1 MFSDESALEGLVR
14 TGWSAASEEGAVL
27 LQKAIERDDV
37 PISRRLIEL
46 GADLDGPRENRL
58 PPLVLA
64 LSADM
69 VSLLLKAGADPH
81 ERPVGKVGASTPL
94 ITTAYKDAAVAEALL
109 KAGARLEDSDDG
121 WTALWY
127 AACRGNWR
135 VVRVLLN
142 AGADPLGGS
151 SVLSALDC
159 ARRAR
164 AEESNN
170 RRTALDRGR
179 PTIADFD
186 QVIAQLEAAE
196 KRKP

>member
-1 MFSDESALEGLVR
+1 M
-14 TGWSAASEEGAVL
+14 
-27 LQKAIERDDV
+27 QKAIERDDV
-37 PISRRLIEL
+37 PIARRLIEL

-58 PPLVLA
+58 PPLVSA
-64 LSADM
+64 LSAGM
-69 VSLLLKAGADPH
+69 VNLLLKAGADPH
-81 ERPVGKVGASTPL
+81 ERPVGKVGA
-94 ITTAYKDAAVAEALL
+94 D
-109 KAGARLEDSDDG
+109 
-121 WTALWY
+121 

-151 SVLSALDC
+151 SVQSALDC

-164 AEESNN
+164 ADESN
-170 RRTALDRGR
+170 RPRTVLDRGR

-186 QVIAQLEAAE
+186 QIMAQLEAAE